1 MIFKFQLKTIHLHIN
16 RTISSMK
23 KSTFHLIFF
32 LFGSS
37 IIFSSCKKDC
47 VIEGKDTFSG
57 DIITS
62 AVIFT
67 DHGLISSKF
76 PDSTFVVDSLTASN
90 VQNYFTVRFN
100 QGAATPVDYSK
111 YNIMGYPTNTD
122 CSSIFDRKITIN
134 HVAQTVTYSITI
146 THCDDCEG
154 DYTAENWVLVPKF
167 PLNYEVIHDVKYIN
181 NAPE

>member
-1 MIFKFQLKTIHLHIN
+1 M
-16 RTISSMK
+16 ISSMK
-23 KSTFHLIFF
+23 KSIFYLIIFF
-32 LFGSS
+32 FGSS
-37 IIFSSCKKDC
+37 IILSSCKKAC
-47 VIEGKDTFSG
+47 IIEGKDTFSG

-67 DHGLISSKF
+67 DHGIITSKF
-76 PDSTFVVDSLTASN
+76 PDSTYVVDSLIAPKI
-90 VQNYFTVRFN
+90 QNYFTVRFD
-100 QGAATPVDYSK
+100 QGARIPVDYTK

-122 CSSIFDRKITIN
+122 CSSVFDRKVLIDT
-134 HVAQTVTYSITI
+134 VAQTVTYSITI

-167 PLNYEVIHDVKYIN
+167 PLNYQVIHDVKYIN